1 MRGHTRNR
9 YSPSIDNGYFHWKIT
24 ELQLIWHRVC
34 SKLELICS
42 KFWFFSIQSVHLFRS
57 DVMIPW
63 FCGLWFGIFHIP
75 YDFRLEL
82 QNLSYKSII
91 CMQRRSIHEPYFFR
105 ILVNDW
111 SFIELFSRCCW
122 HRIVQSKAID
132 NGNSRDIQDLC
143 IIQFCLV
150 WNNGFID
157 AFWFQDQV
165 NLTHILIFWSGSDHC
180 DISVRSYRHSTICSK
195 EAVKRKTAYQV

>member
-1 MRGHTRNR
+1 MRGHTCNR

-105 ILVNDW
+105 KKNQEFSLTIEVLLNYFLVVVG
-111 SFIELFSRCCW
+111 IELCNR
-122 HRIVQSKAID
+122 R
-132 NGNSRDIQDLC
+132 R
-143 IIQFCLV
+143 
-150 WNNGFID
+150 
-157 AFWFQDQV
+157 
-165 NLTHILIFWSGSDHC
+165 LIM
-180 DISVRSYRHSTICSK
+180 TIHGIFKIC
-195 EAVKRKTAYQV
+195 V